1 MKRLLLASLFLLL
14 PFAAHSGFPEDKD
27 GYDIDKIREA
37 FRLPCKDIGKHE
49 CISRALGIGACT
61 WIFEVNRGVENVEAL
76 KTGDMI
82 LMALVGFMVI
92 YSRFAVWCGDL
103 TRAYGQVFMCF
114 G

>member
-27 GYDIDKIREA
+27 GYDIDKIKEA
-37 FRLPCKDIGKHE
+37 FRLPCKDIGKDE

-61 WIFEVNRGVENVEAL
+61 WIFEVNRGVENMEAL

-82 LMALVGFMVI
+82 LMALVTGN
-92 YSRFAVWCGDL
+92 
-103 TRAYGQVFMCF
+103 
-114 G
+114 

>member
-1 MKRLLLASLFLLL
+1 MGLMKRLLLASLFLLL
-14 PFAAHSGFPEDKD
+14 PFTTHAGFPEDKD

-37 FRLPCKDIGKHE
+37 FRLPCKDIGKDE

-82 LMALVGFMVI
+82 LMV
-92 YSRFAVWCGDL
+92 
-103 TRAYGQVFMCF
+103 
-114 G
+114 